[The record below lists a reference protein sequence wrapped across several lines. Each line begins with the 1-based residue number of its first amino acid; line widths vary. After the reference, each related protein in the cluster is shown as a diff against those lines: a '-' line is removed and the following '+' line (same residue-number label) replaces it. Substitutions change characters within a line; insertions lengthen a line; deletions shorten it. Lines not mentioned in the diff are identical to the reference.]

1 MSNGERK
8 VLTWAVEYGLLIFE
22 YISRGF
28 KGLGGMAIWKKI
40 RRFHDLACLCF
51 FCIIFELFSDL
62 QISFHNSF
70 CVLFCC

>member
-40 RRFHDLACLCF
+40 RRFDDLACLCLF
-51 FCIIFELFSDL
+51 YLYHFLVIFSFTNIIP
-62 QISFHNSF
+62 
-70 CVLFCC
+70 